1 MSIRRLIR
9 SFKGYVRRWQTAL
22 VWLKIEMILKVP
34 SKHIRRWCL
43 NTYKDVHIDKTSLLY
58 GGMRWWK
65 GPFYVGSGC
74 NIGFRN
80 HIDCRRGVTIGNNV
94 TMATE
99 VMIWTLHHDYNDMRF
114 GVRGGEVVIGDYCWI
129 CARAIIL
136 PGVTIGEGAVV
147 AAGAVVCKD
156 VEPWT
161 VVGGVPAKKIGER
174 QRKDYDYIPGAYS
187 IPMF

>member
-1 MSIRRLIR
+1 M
-9 SFKGYVRRWQTAL
+9 
-22 VWLKIEMILKVP
+22 WLKERLGLLKGNVEHWTVALSWMKIRFVMKFP
-34 SKHIRRWCL
+34 SKHVRRWCL
-43 NTYKDVHIDKTSLLY
+43 NSYKDVHIDKTSLLY
-58 GGMRWWK
+58 SGMRWWK
-65 GPFYVGSGC
+65 GPFHVGSGC

-99 VMIWTLHHDYNDMRF
+99 VMIWTLHHDYNDVRF
-114 GVRGGEVVIGDYCWI
+114 GVRGGEVVIGNYCWI

-147 AAGAVVCKD
+147 AAGAVVTKD
-156 VEPWT
+156 VAPWT
-161 VVGGVPAKKIGER
+161 IVGGVPAKQIGER
-174 QRKDYDYIPGAYS
+174 QRNEYDYVPGAYS

>member
-1 MSIRRLIR
+1 MNIRRKIRFLKNSIRRWFTTLSWLKIKVELKIP
-9 SFKGYVRRWQTAL
+9 SKHVRRWL
-22 VWLKIEMILKVP
+22 
-34 SKHIRRWCL
+34 L

-58 GGMRWWK
+58 GGMTWWK

-74 NIGFRN
+74 NIGFRV
-80 HIDCRRGVTIGNNV
+80 HMDCRNGVRIGNNV

-99 VMIWTLHHDYNDMRF
+99 SMIWTAHHDYNDVHF
-114 GVRGGEVVIGDYCWI
+114 KAHGGKVTIGDYCWI
-129 CARAIIL
+129 CSRAIIL
-136 PGVTIGEGAVV
+136 PGVTIGKGAVV

-156 VEPWT
+156 VAPWT

-174 QRKDYDYIPGAYS
+174 QHKEYDYVPGAYS